1 MLIQKKN
8 IIGMVLCIM
17 LFTASVPILMGVKSS
32 PDSIFRGEDVLTLT
46 QTNVNTPISASLA
59 QKLNEED
66 FVEVASAEIYAFS
79 YIINRKSNNYEPV
92 ISRGVE
98 PGNFLKIENAKLIEG
113 NYPKDFLLI
122 GKDLSKR
129 VGIDVGHSITITGST
144 VPAILELS
152 VTGIFSSETSSNNQ
166 ILIPLSC
173 ARKFAGLSKDMV
185 LSIRVKTEDQ
195 QKLIDFLTEEEY
207 SVVVSTGGG
216 VPISVN
222 ENKTYEQQV
231 AEDLAIKYT
240 DADKFSASNQ
250 SFVSTFVQKGAGTI
264 GVVILG
270 FIALNAILTFIG
282 ITAILARAV
291 IERKKDIGILAAI
304 GADKKAIYI
313 MLLKELFF
321 ISVIASGIGVIIG
334 YFTAEIVYNLDLIVA
349 FGITIQPTIDLLLF
363 IITFFVA
370 IIIGCISG
378 LLVSSVILT
387 ERPSSLMREI
397 EDLKET
403 CEQETLAEAI
413 GV

>member
-1 MLIQKKN
+1 MLIQRKN

-129 VGIDVGHSITITGST
+129 VGIDVGYSITITGST
-144 VPAILELS
+144 TPAILELT

-166 ILIPLSC
+166 ILISLSS
-173 ARKFAGLSKDMV
+173 ARKLAGLSKDMV

-378 LLVSSVILT
+378 LLVSSIILT

-397 EDLKET
+397 EDIKET